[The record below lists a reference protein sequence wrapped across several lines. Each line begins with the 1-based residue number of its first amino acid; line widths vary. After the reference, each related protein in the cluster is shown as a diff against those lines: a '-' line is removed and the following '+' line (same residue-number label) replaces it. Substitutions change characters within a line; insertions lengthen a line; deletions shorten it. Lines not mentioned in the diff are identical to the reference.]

1 MAIKNYYILLIV
13 FFLIKVST
21 VSGQTLKGTITD
33 KNNIP
38 ISVANI
44 LIKKDSLTIS
54 EYTLPSAGVY
64 EISLK
69 KDYLDKIIIEVDA
82 YGYKKQQKIIT
93 NPERTK
99 FYTVNFTLEDYEES
113 LEEVIITAPK
123 KAITIKKDT
132 ISYNLSSYLSGE
144 EVKVKDIL
152 KKLPGITVNE
162 DSGAI
167 KFKGKEIE
175 ALLLGGDDLFGSNYT
190 LGSKNI
196 NASVIAQVQAIEN
209 YSENA
214 LLKVIEDGEK
224 VAINLVLKKGK
235 FDFSGN
241 IDTGLGFFED
251 LDLAHFT
258 NATLLGVTKGYK
270 SFATIGSNNL
280 GTNNSPFDH
289 FSSQKNTEQLREVD
303 YFAEKV
309 IPTTRF
315 SNFLSDNRVNINN
328 QLFGNYNAIF
338 KVNKKIDL
346 KTNLYYLSDHLKNN
360 QFIENNFDFENERF
374 TTIDSISYS
383 NKPRQYRGDL
393 ELKYKTSNTALL
405 TYNFRARQEDGRS
418 ASDIRSNNNN
428 NNSFKTILNSDDF
441 FILNELN
448 YIKRLSGKKAI
459 QFLVYQSSNKID
471 QGYGITPSFL
481 SDSDFNLQN
490 VTLDKKRLGGEVSLL
505 GSSKNGSN
513 YALFV
518 KAKSIGHNLSSDL
531 LDSTQDD
538 INNLSQNDLNYSKKK
553 IEQSGYYNFN
563 FKRFRIIPEYSVG
576 ILQNNIENRAP
587 LNDQN
592 QTNLVLKN
600 ALKLRCKINRISF
613 LQSSVSYETDN
624 KIESYLFSNTI
635 LINNRTLLTNTP
647 DLDVQETLSAGL
659 LYYFY
664 NLETENS
671 LNVALNYNRSKN
683 SFFVNSF
690 IDQNTTRINYIFLPE
705 SQDDFSA
712 TVNGALFV
720 PFADT
725 FVEFNSNASIFNYK
739 NLVNNSLLRDNV
751 SKIAGLGVNLRTAF
765 LSSLNFRNNFNF
777 QYSDTKTSDGSLFIN
792 RSLRNSF
799 STLFKCNDAFFFK
812 LTSDVFLPSFSNDNA
827 FYNFI
832 DFSVKYTPKGKKYS
846 FELVSNNILNEI
858 NFEQVQVSDFGT
870 NIQRTSLLPSYTFLA
885 FSYAF

>member
-1 MAIKNYYILLIV
+1 MAAKNYYVLLIV

-33 KNNIP
+33 KNNTP

-54 EYTLPSAGVY
+54 EYTLPFDGVY

-82 YGYKKQQKIIT
+82 YGYKKQQKTIT
-93 NPERTK
+93 NPEKSK

-167 KFKGKEIE
+167 KFKGKAIE
-175 ALLLGGDDLFGSNYT
+175 SLLLGGDDLFGHNYV

-209 YSENA
+209 YSENP
-214 LLKVIEDGEK
+214 LLKGIEDGEK

-241 IDTGLGFFED
+241 VDTGLGFFED
-251 LDLAHFT
+251 LDLAHYT
-258 NATLLGVTKGYK
+258 SATLLGVTKGYK

-346 KTNLYYLSDHLKNN
+346 KTNLYYLKDHLKND
-360 QFIENNFDFENERF
+360 QFIENTFNLENEIF
-374 TTIDSISYS
+374 TTVDDISYS
-383 NKPRQYRGDL
+383 NKPRQYRGDV
-393 ELKYKTSNTALL
+393 ELKYKISNTALL
-405 TYNFRARQEDGRS
+405 TYNFRARQEDIS
-418 ASDIRSNNNN
+418 STSDIKSNNN
-428 NNSFKTILNSDDF
+428 NNSFETILDSDDF

-448 YIKRLSGKKAI
+448 YTKRLTGKKAI

-471 QGYGITPSFL
+471 QGYRITPSFL
-481 SDSDFNLQN
+481 SNSDFNLQN
-490 VTLDKKRLGGEVSLL
+490 VTLDKNRLGGEVSLL
-505 GSSKNGSN
+505 GSSKKGSN

-518 KAKSIGHNLSSDL
+518 KAKSVGHNLTSDL
-531 LDSTQDD
+531 LDSNQGDS
-538 INNLSQNDLNYSKKK
+538 NNLSQNDLNYSKKK

-563 FKRFRIIPEYSVG
+563 FKRFRVIPEYSVG
-576 ILQNNIENRAP
+576 ILQNSIENRAP
-587 LNDQN
+587 LNDQS

-600 ALKLRCKINRISF
+600 ALKLRYKINKISF

-635 LINNRTLLTNTP
+635 LINNRTLVTNTP

-659 LYYFY
+659 LYYSY

-739 NLVNNSLLRDNV
+739 NLVNNSLLRNNV
-751 SKIAGLGVNLRTAF
+751 NKIANLGVNLRTAF
-765 LSSLNFRNNFNF
+765 LSSLNFRNNFKF

-832 DFSVKYTPKGKKYS
+832 DFSVRYTPKGKKYS
-846 FELVSNNILNEI
+846 LELVSNNILNEV

-885 FSYAF
+885 LSYTF